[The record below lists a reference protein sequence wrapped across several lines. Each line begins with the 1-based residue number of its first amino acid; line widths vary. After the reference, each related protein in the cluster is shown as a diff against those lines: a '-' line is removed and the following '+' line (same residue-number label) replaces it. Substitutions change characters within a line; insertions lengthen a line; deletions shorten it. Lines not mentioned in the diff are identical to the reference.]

1 MADAANIIALKNNN
15 RYRILDCLR
24 RSPMSRAQLS
34 REVGLTKAAVTII
47 TTELINEG
55 IVYERGLNA
64 RNNQRGRTSIL
75 LDIASSYGFTVG
87 VMLHRKY
94 MDVSVIDLK
103 GNLICAERNE
113 IECFSNGERALDW
126 VQETINK
133 MIKKNHLSESRLIGI
148 GVGCPG
154 PVEYDKG
161 TILEP
166 PNFTLFQNYPIVKS
180 IEERFPVPVYLE
192 NNAVVLALS
201 EHYKKD
207 LDQVNKSS
215 LFVVVSN
222 GIGATVLKNGKVFR
236 GSRGFSGEL
245 GHTSIDVNGIPCSC
259 GNCGCLE
266 KYATMAALKQ
276 RHGFDDYSKVIDAAI
291 KGDAAS
297 SKIIN
302 DLVKCLGAALVNAT
316 NLYDLD
322 EIIIY
327 GEFSHKNDYLCELL
341 QHYIITH
348 SVVCQTHSLSVRP
361 SLLTDDEAIAS
372 SAISALNA
380 FYKQNLEMRL

>member
-24 RSPMSRAQLS
+24 RTPMSRVQLS

-47 TTELINEG
+47 TNELIGEG
-55 IVYERGLNA
+55 IVFERGLEGRINK
-64 RNNQRGRTSIL
+64 RGRTSIL
-75 LDIASSYGFTVG
+75 LDIAADYGYSVG

-94 MDVSVIDLK
+94 IDITVIDLK
-103 GNLICAERNE
+103 GNLISAKHNDM
-113 IECFSNGERALDW
+113 ECFSNADRAIDW
-126 VQETINK
+126 AEETINK
-133 MIKKNHLSESRLIGI
+133 MIQAKKLSKSRMIGI
-148 GVGCPG
+148 GIGCPG

-161 TILEP
+161 NVLEP
-166 PNFTLFQNYPIVKS
+166 PNFKVFNNYPVVKKFK
-180 IEERFPVPVYLE
+180 ERFSVPVYLE
-192 NNAVVLALS
+192 NNAVVLALA
-201 EHYKKD
+201 EHYKTAERA
-207 LDQVNKSS
+207 NNSS
-215 LFVVVSN
+215 LFVVISY
-222 GIGATVLKNGKVFR
+222 GIGATALKDGKVFR

-266 KYATMAALKQ
+266 KYATMSALKQ
-276 RHGFDDYSKVIDAAI
+276 RHGFQDYSKVIDLAI

-322 EIIIY
+322 EIIVF
-327 GEFSHKNDYLCELL
+327 GEYSHRCDYLCELL
-341 QHYIITH
+341 QHYIINH
-348 SVVCQTHSLSVRP
+348 SVVCQTHSLMVRP
-361 SLLTDDEAIAS
+361 STLTDNEAVAS

-380 FYKQNLEMRL
+380 FYKQNLEMRF

>member
-1 MADAANIIALKNNN
+1 MADAANIITLKNNN

-24 RSPMSRAQLS
+24 RTPMSRVQLS

-47 TTELINEG
+47 TNELINEG
-55 IVYERGLNA
+55 IVFERGLEGRSNK
-64 RNNQRGRTSIL
+64 RGRTSIL
-75 LDIASSYGFTVG
+75 LDIAADYGYSVG
-87 VMLHRKY
+87 VMLHRKHI
-94 MDVSVIDLK
+94 DVTIIDIK
-103 GNLICAERNE
+103 GNLISAKRND
-113 IECFSNGERALDW
+113 IECFGSADKAIDW
-126 VQETINK
+126 AEESINK
-133 MIKKNHLSESRLIGI
+133 MIKANKLSKSRLFGI

-161 TILEP
+161 NVLEP
-166 PNFTLFQNYPIVKS
+166 PNFKIFNNYPVVEKFK
-180 IEERFPVPVYLE
+180 ERFSVPVYLE
-192 NNAVVLALS
+192 NNAVVLALA
-201 EHYKKD
+201 EHYKTAERS
-207 LDQVNKSS
+207 NNSS
-215 LFVVVSN
+215 LFVVISY
-222 GIGATVLKNGKVFR
+222 GIGATALKDGKVFR

-276 RHGFDDYSKVIDAAI
+276 RHGFQDYSSVIDLAI

-322 EIIIY
+322 EIILF
-327 GEFSHKNDYLCELL
+327 GEYSHRCDYLCELL
-341 QHYIITH
+341 QHYIINH
-348 SVVCQTHSLSVRP
+348 SVVCQTHSLMVRP
-361 SLLTDDEAIAS
+361 STLTDNEAVAS

-380 FYKQNLEMRL
+380 FYKQNLEMRF

>member
-1 MADAANIIALKNNN
+1 MAEAANIIALKNNN

-24 RSPMSRAQLS
+24 RTPMSRVQLS

-47 TTELINEG
+47 TNELISEG
-55 IVYERGLNA
+55 IVFERGLEGRSNK
-64 RNNQRGRTSIL
+64 RGRTSIL
-75 LDIASSYGFTVG
+75 LDIAADYGYSVG
-87 VMLHRKY
+87 VMLHRKHI
-94 MDVSVIDLK
+94 DITVIDLK
-103 GNLICAERNE
+103 GNLISAKHND
-113 IECFSNGERALDW
+113 IECFSSADRAIDW
-126 VQETINK
+126 AEETINK
-133 MIKKNHLSESRLIGI
+133 MIKANKLLKSRMIGI

-161 TILEP
+161 NVLEP
-166 PNFTLFQNYPIVKS
+166 PNFKIFNNYPVVEKFK
-180 IEERFPVPVYLE
+180 ERFSVPVYLE
-192 NNAVVLALS
+192 NNAVVLALA
-201 EHYKKD
+201 EHYKTAERS
-207 LDQVNKSS
+207 NNSS
-215 LFVVVSN
+215 LFVVISY
-222 GIGATVLKNGKVFR
+222 GIGATALKDGKVFR

-266 KYATMAALKQ
+266 KYATMAALMQ
-276 RHGFDDYSKVIDAAI
+276 RHGFQDYSSVIDLAI

-322 EIIIY
+322 EIILF
-327 GEFSHKNDYLCELL
+327 GEYSHRCDYLCELL
-341 QHYIITH
+341 QHYIINH
-348 SVVCQTHSLSVRP
+348 SVVCQTHSLMVRP
-361 SLLTDDEAIAS
+361 STLTDDEAVAS

-380 FYKQNLEMRL
+380 FYKQNLEMRF